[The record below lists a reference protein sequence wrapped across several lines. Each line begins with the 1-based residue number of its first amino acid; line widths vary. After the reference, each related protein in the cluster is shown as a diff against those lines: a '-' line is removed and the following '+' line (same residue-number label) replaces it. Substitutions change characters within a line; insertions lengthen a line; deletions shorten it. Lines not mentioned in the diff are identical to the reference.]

1 MSVENALL
9 MSLYVSLCVSLYV
22 SLYVSMA
29 TEQVRRALTYE
40 NVCRKQTSQ
49 RQGGQ
54 GLHGPAQRYPK
65 RPHRAGAPKS

>member
-1 MSVENALL
+1 MPMRMSVENTFL
-9 MSLYVSLCVSLYV
+9 MSLYV